1 MSLDQALS
9 EALAPPSDQQP
20 LSAILGPDVA
30 VPNTGPGAM
39 PTQPC
44 CFRIS
49 LLRTSRHEIFVFVSR
64 AAVTDWMP

>member
-1 MSLDQALS
+1 MSLDQALL
-9 EALAPPSDQQP
+9 EASARPSDQQS

-30 VPNTGPGAM
+30 IPNTGPGAM

-49 LLRTSRHEIFVFVSR
+49 LLRTSRHEMYLFHGLL
-64 AAVTDWMP
+64 